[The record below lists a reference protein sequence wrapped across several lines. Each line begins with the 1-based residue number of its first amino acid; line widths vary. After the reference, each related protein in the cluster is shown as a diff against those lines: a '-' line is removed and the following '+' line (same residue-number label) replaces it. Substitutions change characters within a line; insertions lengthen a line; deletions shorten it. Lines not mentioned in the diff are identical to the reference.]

1 MHILEKIK
9 RNARE
14 KNAHLVLPEGEDK
27 RIVRAYAA
35 IKERELAGRVTL
47 IGSEER
53 IGALAAEA
61 GVELEAGDVV
71 DPERDER
78 VGLYATRV
86 YERRKHKG
94 MTLERAVKIVKD
106 RVVFGNSMLAAG
118 DADACVSGCA
128 TATAEVIRA
137 ALWTMGMADGM
148 KLLSSCFLMIHPD
161 EKFGSNGV
169 MLFADC
175 AVMPNPDAEQLA
187 YIALA
192 TARTMH
198 SLLGLDPVVAM
209 LSFSTK
215 GSADHPDVDKV
226 KQALEILREL
236 DPSLAVD
243 GELQADAALVPSVG
257 RRKAPESRVAGSA
270 NVLIFPDLDAGN
282 IGYKLVQRLAGA
294 EAIGPILQGAAR
306 PISDLSRGADVEDIV
321 NTAAITLCQLD

>member
-9 RNARE
+9 RSASE
-14 KNAHLVLPEGEDK
+14 KNAHLVLPEGEDE

-53 IGALAAEA
+53 IGALAEKS
-61 GVELEAGDVV
+61 GVEIEAGDVV

-118 DADACVSGCA
+118 DADACVSGCD

-137 ALWTMGMADGM
+137 ALWTMGMAQGM

-161 EKFGSNGV
+161 GKFGSDGV

-192 TARTMH
+192 TARTMR

-226 KQALEILREL
+226 RAALDKLREL
-236 DPSLAVD
+236 DPDLTVD